1 MSRRARTH
9 KLKLKSKRAA
19 VKRFKLTAT
28 GKVKRGHSM
37 KRHILTKKS
46 AGRKRKLRHS
56 ALVDPADAPN
66 IRRMLLA

>member
-1 MSRRARTH
+1 MRKTKTKG
-9 KLKLKSKRAA
+9 KLKLKSRRGA

-28 GKVKRGHSM
+28 GKVKRWHSM
-37 KRHILTKKS
+37 KRHILTKKA